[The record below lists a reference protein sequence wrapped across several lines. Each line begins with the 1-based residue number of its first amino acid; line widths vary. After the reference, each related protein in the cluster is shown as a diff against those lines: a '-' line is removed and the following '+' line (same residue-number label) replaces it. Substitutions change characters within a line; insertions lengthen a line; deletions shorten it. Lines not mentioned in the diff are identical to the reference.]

1 MKFNWFYYS
10 DKEIRF
16 KKINPQYFILLFILI
31 ISFGFAT
38 YKAGYYMSKDVVIE
52 NLSYEDKVII
62 INEIHEFSEEKLI
75 QEIKNLNL
83 KYPHIVLAQIKLE
96 TSNFS
101 SKIFRENWNLFGMKQ
116 ALIRAN
122 TAKGT
127 QYGHAYYSSWRE
139 SLLDYALYSCR
150 FLGNVKTEQEYYQ
163 YLNQYYAEDP
173 EYINKLKNIINK
185 NKLKTLFQTKKS

>member
-16 KKINPQYFILLFILI
+16 KKVNPQYFVLLLILI
-31 ISFGFAT
+31 TSVVLTA

-116 ALIRAN
+116 AAVRAN

-127 QYGHAYYSSWRE
+127 QS
-139 SLLDYALYSCR
+139 
-150 FLGNVKTEQEYYQ
+150 T
-163 YLNQYYAEDP
+163 
-173 EYINKLKNIINK
+173 
-185 NKLKTLFQTKKS
+185 